1 MAQTGTFFLRN
12 GVWQTVIRTLTV
24 HMTVRLVPNAEKLP
38 GCEAADF
45 HILAGGVR
53 AGAAWRRETTD
64 LPWWKPVFRLDS
76 GERSRPQ
83 QADFY
88 ANEAEGTGLLIRR
101 DPP

>member
-1 MAQTGTFFLRN
+1 MAQTGTFVLRD
-12 GVWQTVIRTLTV
+12 GVWQTVLRTVTAC
-24 HMTVRLVPNAEKLP
+24 MTVRLVPNAGKRP
-38 GCEAADF
+38 GSEASDF

-64 LPWWKPVFRLDS
+64 LPWCKPAFRPES
-76 GERSRPQ
+76 GERSCPQ

>member
-1 MAQTGTFFLRN
+1 MAQTGTLFLRD

-24 HMTVRLVPNAEKLP
+24 HMTVRLVPNARKRP
-38 GCEAADF
+38 GSPAPDF

-64 LPWWKPVFRLDS
+64 LPCWKPAFRLES

-101 DPP
+101 DLP

>member
-1 MAQTGTFFLRN
+1 MAQIGTFVLRD

-24 HMTVRLVPNAEKLP
+24 HMTVRLVPNAGKRP
-38 GCEAADF
+38 CSEAPDF
-45 HILAGGVR
+45 HILAGDVK